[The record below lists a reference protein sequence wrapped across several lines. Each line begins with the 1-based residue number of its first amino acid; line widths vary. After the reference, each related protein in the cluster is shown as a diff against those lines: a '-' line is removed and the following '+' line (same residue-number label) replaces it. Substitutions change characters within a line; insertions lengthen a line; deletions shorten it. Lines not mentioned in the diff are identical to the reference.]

1 MKYSFIHHHQTCYP
15 LKLLCTCLEVSTS
28 GFFQWKKRTP
38 SSRKREDERLKIMI
52 REVWEQSRKLYGWPR
67 IQAALAHQGELIGT
81 KRLLRLM
88 REMGIC
94 GRFRRKKVRTTWVD
108 KQARKAPNHL
118 DRNFDVDAPNKVWAG
133 DITAIRTRQGWLYLA
148 VVIDLYSRQVV
159 GWAMEDTMEQELC
172 LNALDMALKHR
183 RPPKQLLFHSDQ
195 GCQYTSHAY
204 QRRLEEC
211 EIQGSMSRRGQCWDN
226 AVVESFF
233 GSLKR
238 ECVNEKIY
246 DSHDQAQT
254 ELFDY
259 MEIFYNRQRLHSYL
273 NYQTPMD
280 FESNMRQVA

>member
-1 MKYSFIHHHQTCYP
+1 MKYSFVEQHQGSYP
-15 LKLLCTCLEVSTS
+15 LNLLCTCLEVSTS
-28 GFFQWKKRTP
+28 GFFQWCKRTP
-38 SSRKREDERLKIMI
+38 GTRKREDERLKILI

-67 IQAALAHQGELIGT
+67 LQAALAHQGERLGT
-81 KRLLRLM
+81 QRLLRLM

-94 GRFRRKKVRTTWVD
+94 GRFCRKKVRTTRVD
-108 KQARKAPNHL
+108 PQARKAPNHL
-118 DRNFDVDAPNKVWAG
+118 DRKFHVDAPNHVWAG

-148 VVIDLYSRQVV
+148 VVMDLYSRQVV
-159 GWAMEDTMEQELC
+159 GWAMEDAMEQELC
-172 LNALDMALKHR
+172 LNALDMAVKRR

-195 GCQYTSHAY
+195 GSQYTSNAY
-204 QRRLEEC
+204 QRRLQEC
-211 EIQGSMSRRGQCWDN
+211 ELQGSMSRRGPCWDN

-238 ECVNEKIY
+238 ECVRENIY

-254 ELFDY
+254 EIFDY

-280 FESNMRQVA
+280 FESNMRQAA

>member
-1 MKYSFIHHHQTCYP
+1 MRYSFVEQHQKTYP

-28 GFFQWKKRTP
+28 GFFQWCKRTP
-38 SSRKREDERLKIMI
+38 STRKQEDERLKILI

-67 IQAALAHQGELIGT
+67 IQAALAHQGERLGT
-81 KRLLRLM
+81 QRLLRLM

-94 GRFRRKKVRTTWVD
+94 GRFRRKKVRTTCVD
-108 KQARKAPNHL
+108 PHAKTAPNHL
-118 DRNFDVDAPNKVWAG
+118 DRKFDVEAPNNVWAG

-148 VVIDLYSRQVV
+148 VVMDLYSRQVV
-159 GWAMEDTMEQELC
+159 GWAMEEHMEQELC
-172 LNALDMALKHR
+172 LHALEMAVNRR

-195 GCQYTSHAY
+195 GSQYTSHAY
-204 QRRLEEC
+204 QRRLDEC
-211 EIQGSMSRRGQCWDN
+211 EIQSSMSRRGQCWDN

-238 ECVNEKIY
+238 ECVHEKIY

-254 ELFDY
+254 EIFDY

-273 NYQTPMD
+273 DYQTPVD